1 MSYRNLRR
9 LKGVLFSSADLAD
22 TMGIKRSSAK
32 VVCSRYVA
40 QDLLIRLRKDL
51 YIRSEDWDGLGTP
64 DLFRIANRLQV
75 PSYISLTSALSF
87 HEVTTQIQP
96 GYVESIAQKRTVQYE
111 IKGVVFSYTKIQ
123 LDLYFG
129 FQKADGIFIAS
140 PEKAL
145 LDAIYLQSM
154 GRYSV
159 DMAALDLSKI
169 RGDDWNRLTVAF
181 PNYVKKRI
189 EDLWKA

>member
-1 MSYRNLRR
+1 M
-9 LKGVLFSSADLAD
+9 FSSADLAD

-51 YIRSEDWDGLGTP
+51 YIRSEDWDGLGTS

-75 PSYISLTSALSF
+75 SSYISLTSALSF
-87 HEVTTQIQP
+87 HEVTTQVQP
-96 GYVESIAQKRTVQYE
+96 GYVESVAQKRTTQYE
-111 IKGVVFSYTKIQ
+111 IKGIVFSYTKIQ
-123 LDLYFG
+123 QDLYFG
-129 FQKADGIFIAS
+129 FQKVDGIFIAS

-145 LDAIYLQSM
+145 LDAIYMQSI
-154 GRYSV
+154 GRYSI
-159 DMAALDLSKI
+159 DMAALDLTKI
-169 RGDDWNRLTVAF
+169 READWNRLTAAF
-181 PNYVKKRI
+181 PNYVKKRM

>member
-9 LKGVLFSSADLAD
+9 LKGVLFSSVDLAD

-32 VVCSRYVA
+32 VACSRYVA
-40 QDLLIRLRKDL
+40 QDLLIRLKKDI
-51 YIRSEDWDGLGTP
+51 YIRSEDWDGMDTP
-64 DLFRIANRLQV
+64 GLFRIANRLQV

-87 HEVTTQIQP
+87 HEVTTQVQP

-111 IKGVVFSYTKIQ
+111 IRRIVFSYARIQ
-123 LDLYFG
+123 QSLYFG
-129 FQKADGIFIAS
+129 FQKVDGIFIAS

-145 LDAIYLQSM
+145 MDAIYMQSI
-154 GRYSV
+154 GRYSI
-159 DMAALDLSKI
+159 DMATLDLSKI
-169 RGDDWNRLTVAF
+169 REDDWNRLTAAF
-181 PNYVKKRI
+181 PNYIKKRM

>member
-1 MSYRNLRR
+1 MNSRKLKK
-9 LKGVLFSSADLAD
+9 LKGVLFSSVDLAD

-40 QDLLIRLRKDL
+40 QDLLIRLKKDL
-51 YIRSEDWDGLGTP
+51 YIRSEDWDGLDP
-64 DLFRIANRLQV
+64 LDLFRIANRLQV

-87 HEVTTQIQP
+87 HEGTTQIQP

-111 IKGVVFSYTKIQ
+111 IKGVVFSYKKIQ
-123 LDLYFG
+123 QGLYFG
-129 FQKADGIFIAS
+129 FQKVDGIFIAS

-145 LDAIYLQSM
+145 ADAIYIQSI
-154 GRYSV
+154 GRYSI

-169 RGDDWNRLTVAF
+169 QGDDWNRLTAAF
-181 PNYVKKRI
+181 PNYIKKRM